1 MKRLGSPA
9 GRLAAKPRRTK
20 ERRNQ
25 EFPVVVKTEEGRPN
39 QVDQRSLAPP
49 NEREIEKLFVRKG
62 GRAEEEEEKEDRC
75 PIAIAL
81 CGPTYQ

>member
-25 EFPVVVKTEEGRPN
+25 EFPVVVKKEEEGRPN

-62 GRAEEEEEKEDRC
+62 GKEDRC

-81 CGPTYQ
+81 CGPTYQRKA